1 MQKTENLN
9 ISGFDPMPSPR
20 AIHDAVPMSDQAAA
34 TVLTGRATLQ
44 AILDRRDPRLFVVVG
59 PCSIHDPEAGLDY
72 ARRLKS
78 LADAVAD
85 RLVLVMRVYFQK
97 PRTTTGW
104 KGFIND
110 PNLNDTFCIAEGM
123 EQARRFLRT
132 VTELGLP
139 TATEALDSIAPQY
152 LWDLVCWTAI
162 GARTSE
168 SQTHREMS
176 SGLSTPVGFKN
187 GTDGAVEIAINAI
200 LSAAQPHSFLGINAD
215 GVTSVV
221 RSRGNPYGHLV
232 LRGGGNR
239 PNYDTVSVA
248 MAEEALNKAT
258 LPANIVIDCSHANS
272 FKRPE
277 LQPLVMHDCIN
288 QVCGGNRSI
297 VGLMVESFLEAGNQP
312 IPADLTSLR
321 YGCSV
326 TDACI
331 DWPTTERMIR
341 DAHAALSEPL
351 LSRRA
356 REVRTAARPPEA

>member
-1 MQKTENLN
+1 MRVQKTENLN
-9 ISGFDPMPSPR
+9 VSGFDPMPSPLE
-20 AIHDAVPMSDQAAA
+20 IHRAVPISDQASA
-34 TVLTGRATLQ
+34 TVLAGRETLQ
-44 AILDRRDPRLFVVVG
+44 AILDRRDPRIFVVVG
-59 PCSIHDPEAGLDY
+59 PCSIHDPVAGLDY
-72 ARRLKS
+72 ARRLRV
-78 LADAVAD
+78 LADAVSD
-85 RLVLVMRVYFQK
+85 RLVLAMRVYFQK

-104 KGFIND
+104 KGYIND
-110 PNLNDTFCIAEGM
+110 PNLNDTFSIAEGM
-123 EQARRFLRT
+123 EKARQFLLE

-152 LWDLVCWTAI
+152 LWDLICWTAI

-187 GTDGAVEIAINAI
+187 GTDGSVDTAINAI
-200 LSAAQPHSFLGINAD
+200 LSAAQPHSFLGINAR
-215 GVTSVV
+215 GLTSVV
-221 RSRGNPYGHLV
+221 RTRGNRYGHLV

-248 MAEEALNKAT
+248 MAEEALTKAG

-277 LQPLVMHDCIN
+277 LQPLVMHDCVN
-288 QVCGGNRSI
+288 QIAGGNRSI
-297 VGLMVESFLEAGNQP
+297 VGLMVESFIEAGQQS
-312 IPADLTSLR
+312 IPADLEQLR

-326 TDACI
+326 TDACV

-341 DAHAALSEPL
+341 DAHAALPDVV
-351 LSRRA
+351 LSRRMLDL
-356 REVRTAARPPEA
+356 